1 MSGPVSKVRDVRV
14 AGPLAPFVDGF
25 RARLHESGY
34 TALTAVNELQLVA
47 NLSRWL
53 DAGGWTAADLTPVR
67 VIEFCEAR
75 RAAGYVSSLT
85 PRSFTP
91 LVRFL
96 TDLGVL
102 VDVARVVSG
111 SAVEILLD
119 SFHGFLLS
127 ERGLAGCTAIAYVAR
142 ARRFLGW
149 CASDGKLDRLVAADV
164 TAAVAREATTVSVG
178 STQFFVAGL
187 RSFLRFCHIQGWIGA
202 DLSAAALAVTG
213 RRSSFLPKGISRRD
227 AEALLGSCD
236 RREPIGR
243 RDYAVLIIL
252 MRLGL
257 RASEVAS
264 LTLEDIDWRAGEVT
278 VHGKGRRDDRLPLPV
293 EVGEAITGYLTR
305 GRPSSSRREVFL
317 RVIAPVV
324 GLERGGVAMIVRY
337 ACDRAGIAQ
346 IGPHRLRHTLACD
359 MVAAGVPLPEIG
371 QVLRHRNMSSTAIY
385 ARVDIDQLRGIA
397 RLWPSGDQ
405 DG

>member
-102 VDVARVVSG
+102 VDVARVVSA

-252 MRLGL
+252 MRLH
-257 RASEVAS
+257 RHA
-264 LTLEDIDWRAGEVT
+264 LEQHDPLAGSGGHPRPLLGSRQHALGELP
-278 VHGKGRRDDRLPLPV
+278 HRHPLPPAHPRRV
-293 EVGEAITGYLTR
+293 GSHYSRTGRLSDVRMRWQLSSPRNEEVG
-305 GRPSSSRREVFL
+305 RP
-317 RVIAPVV
+317 
-324 GLERGGVAMIVRY
+324 
-337 ACDRAGIAQ
+337 
-346 IGPHRLRHTLACD
+346 
-359 MVAAGVPLPEIG
+359 
-371 QVLRHRNMSSTAIY
+371 
-385 ARVDIDQLRGIA
+385 
-397 RLWPSGDQ
+397 
-405 DG
+405 